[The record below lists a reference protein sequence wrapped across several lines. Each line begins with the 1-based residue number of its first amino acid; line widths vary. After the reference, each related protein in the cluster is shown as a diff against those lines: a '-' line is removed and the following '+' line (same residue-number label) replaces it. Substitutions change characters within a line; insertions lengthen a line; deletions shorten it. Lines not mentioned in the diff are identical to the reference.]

1 MAAIIHAHH
10 EAQERAHEEQLAREA
25 AGIHQGPP
33 NEDGATKAQ
42 LTREMTMSKL
52 NALVPK
58 PILPGQMKVLELYHG
73 NVCQL
78 GVAVLIFLNFII
90 SAIEAQIMLTD
101 EDVEKHGLAFKVFEW
116 AFNLLFGIELIVNI
130 YAHFLFPFWQSSW
143 NVFDVVIVG
152 ISWVSMLGDVPGI
165 TVLRLF
171 RAFRA
176 FRLFKRIPSVRI
188 IVSAVAASLPGVSNA
203 FVLLIIIMGIWAIMG
218 VSFFRHDFEDLFG
231 NFGKAMLTLFQVM
244 TFDSWVSG
252 VTRPVCLYYN
262 SWATPFYFISYMFT
276 SGIIMTNVVVAILLD
291 KFMQA
296 SEQLK
301 EDQAAEKA
309 KTAPKAEPE
318 KAIDNDEAEPFD
330 EAAAISKESNK
341 MWHQLADHFCFSI
354 GQMEKTCKKPL
365 PETLQ
370 AEQDRLQLAMVAEEE
385 ARLERRRNDKVPFQS
400 FTKECYESPVPQM
413 IVALA
418 ICLNFLVSATK
429 AELLPEKGSDEMI
442 VFDVFEWF
450 FNLLFG
456 VELIVNMY
464 ANFFTPFWKDNW
476 NIFDFFIVAISW
488 LSMLG
493 LLQGGIS
500 VLRLFRAFRVFRL
513 FKRVKSLRQIIA
525 GIIKSLPGVS
535 NAFVILTLVMGIWS
549 IMGKNF
555 FGEAFPDMFGNF
567 FKAMLSMFQVM
578 SYDSWSS
585 GITRPV
591 VFHFSPSPIAPI
603 FFITY
608 VFISAIIMSN
618 VVLAILL
625 DQFLAAAAEFEQAER
640 AESGQEECPTN
651 FDDIIDKIDKG
662 MFVETEHLK
671 EFEKAMENKLNELH
685 QLVQGPLRNFVV
697 SQKNKAF
704 ESGAVPKKGRCCPMG
719 SSKDRKGSRIVPA

>member
-1 MAAIIHAHH
+1 
-10 EAQERAHEEQLAREA
+10 LKREL
-25 AGIHQGPP
+25 
-33 NEDGATKAQ
+33 TKQ
-42 LTREMTMSKL
+42 KL
-52 NALVPK
+52 QALVPS
-58 PILPGQMKVLELYHG
+58 PVLPGQMAVLEMYHG

-90 SAIEAQIMLTD
+90 SAIEAQIMITE
-101 EDVEKHGLAFKVFEW
+101 EDIEQHEGAFKVFEW
-116 AFNLLFGIELIVNI
+116 TFNLLFGVELIINI
-130 YAHFLFPFWQSSW
+130 YAHWFCPFWKSSW

-176 FRLFKRIPSVRI
+176 FRLFKRIESVRT
-188 IVSAVAASLPGVSNA
+188 IVVGVARSLPGVSNA

-218 VSFFRHDFEDLFG
+218 VSFFKHDFEDLFG

-262 SWATPFYFISYMFT
+262 SWATPFYFISYMFV
-276 SGIIMTNVVVAILLD
+276 SGIIMTNVVVAILLE

-296 SEQLK
+296 SAEL
-301 EDQAAEKA
+301 EAEKA
-309 KTAPKAEPE
+309 LEKAGKMVPEGESPDPPE
-318 KAIDNDEAEPFD
+318 KEEPVEEVDTVCRESHKTWTYLAE
-330 EAAAISKESNK
+330 
-341 MWHQLADHFCFSI
+341 HFCFRL
-354 GQMEKTCKKPL
+354 GQMEKACKQPL
-365 PETLQ
+365 PETQQ
-370 AEQDRLQLAMVAEEE
+370 ALRDQEQMQKVQEEE
-385 ARLERRRNDKVPFQS
+385 NRLERRRNDKLPCQS
-400 FTKECYESPVPQM
+400 FLKECYESPVPQM
-413 IVALA
+413 IVAVA
-418 ICLNFLVSATK
+418 ICVNFLVSATK
-429 AELLPEKGSDEMI
+429 AQLLPEDDSPATV
-442 VFDVFEWF
+442 VFFAFEIF
-450 FNLLFG
+450 FNVLFG
-456 VELIVNMY
+456 IELIVNMY
-464 ANFFTPFWKDNW
+464 SNFFCPFWKDAW
-476 NIFDFFIVAISW
+476 NIFDFFIVLISW

-525 GIIKSLPGVS
+525 GIGKSLPGVS
-535 NAFVILTLVMGIWS
+535 NAFIILTLVMGIWS

-555 FGEAFPDMFGNF
+555 FGTEFPDEFGNF

-591 VFHFSPSPIAPI
+591 VFRFSPSPIAPI

-608 VFISAIIMSN
+608 VFISSIIMAN

-625 DQFLAAAAEFEQAER
+625 DKFLAAAAEFEIAEK
-640 AESGQEECPTN
+640 AENGEEDGSKLGILP
-651 FDDIIDKIDKG
+651 FDDIMERIEDPG
-662 MFVETEHLK
+662 MFVEIEHLK
-671 EFEKAMENKLNELH
+671 EFEEAMQAKLTVLH
-685 QLVQGPLRNFVV
+685 QIVQGPLRTFVD
-697 SQKNKAF
+697 SQKNKAY
-704 ESGAVPKKGRCCPMG
+704 ENGAEPKMGCCPMG
-719 SSKDRKGSRIVPA
+719 SSSTKKSARVAPA